1 MLKDSSSKTI
11 VNNGAVSTGGPVGDS
26 QVETANLKRAPWSPL
41 AAMLYTVLLFVF
53 AQVGIALVL
62 SLFLMAIGWDVN
74 RIEDWL
80 TNDTFAQFA
89 YIVLAETVTIG
100 GIIWFVHR
108 RDARMRLIGWNRFQ
122 LRYIVIALAGFG
134 VYILGYIV
142 TAMITSALVPN
153 LNLEQKQD
161 IGFQNANTQLGLI
174 MTAISLVVF
183 PPLAEEIVFRG
194 FLYTG
199 LRRRF
204 RFLPATLITS
214 VLFAIPHLQFGE
226 NTSLLWVAALDTL
239 ILSFVLCYVRERT
252 SSLWPGILIHAMKN
266 GIAFVALFL
275 IT

>member
-11 VNNGAVSTGGPVGDS
+11 ANNDAVSTGGPVGES
-26 QVETANLKRAPWSPL
+26 QIGTASLKQSPWGPL
-41 AAMLYTVLLFVF
+41 AAILYAAFLFVF
-53 AQVGIALVL
+53 AQLGMALL
-62 SLFLMAIGWDVN
+62 MALFLKGLGWNAN

-89 YIVLAETVTIG
+89 YIALAETATVAG
-100 GIIWFVHR
+100 VIWFVHR
-108 RDARMRLIGWNRFQ
+108 RGALMRLIGWNRFQ

-142 TAMITSALVPN
+142 TAMITSALVPS
-153 LNLEQKQD
+153 LNLGQKQD
-161 IGFQNANTQLGLI
+161 VGFQNAHTQLSLI
-174 MTAISLVVF
+174 LTGISLVVL
-183 PPLAEEIVFRG
+183 PPLAEEITFRG
-194 FLYTG
+194 FLFTG

-214 VLFAIPHLQFGE
+214 VLFAIPHLQFGG
-226 NTSLLWVAALDTL
+226 NTPLLWVAALDTL

-252 SSLWPGILIHAMKN
+252 NSLWPGILIHATKN
-266 GIAFVALFL
+266 GIAFIALFL